1 MDTNRNISGNPPDP
15 EKVLREKSTK
25 KGKPIKARSKEKR
38 LKVNSKVQI
47 KKLIKSDKA
56 SN

>member
-47 KKLIKSDKA
+47 KKADKK
-56 SN
+56 